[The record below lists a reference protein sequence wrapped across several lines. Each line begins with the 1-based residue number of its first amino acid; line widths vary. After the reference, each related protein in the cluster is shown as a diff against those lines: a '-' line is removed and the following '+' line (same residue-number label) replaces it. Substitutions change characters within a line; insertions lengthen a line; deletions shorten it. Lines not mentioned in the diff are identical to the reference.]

1 MRPIGRREFVALIG
15 AAAWPLAAPAQAG
28 PSIALL
34 GGVGGGLAPARL
46 VQDLG
51 LVLVSIS

>member
-1 MRPIGRREFVALIG
+1 MP
-15 AAAWPLAAPAQAG
+15 

>member
-1 MRPIGRREFVALIG
+1 MMATSDRVESRQVICEL
-15 AAAWPLAAPAQAG
+15 
-28 PSIALL
+28 ALL

-51 LVLVSIS
+51 PVLVSIS

>member
-1 MRPIGRREFVALIG
+1 MMATSAAIGREQMGHLEPCEGGV
-15 AAAWPLAAPAQAG
+15 P

-34 GGVGGGLAPARL
+34 GGVGGDLAAARL